1 MAKATKKEDRRRVD
15 VCIPYRSL
23 SLKEFD
29 DYTLDEAIER
39 LQRVKSENPGK
50 TIVLKV
56 QGVLYDDYEEYGLYE
71 RRPETDEEMLARQEK
86 ERQNEADREAR
97 DRAQYEALSLRFGS
111 KTPSK

>member
-1 MAKATKKEDRRRVD
+1 MRG
-15 VCIPYRSL
+15 
-23 SLKEFD
+23 FD

-111 KTPSK
+111 KSTSK